1 MRPEKREGRGEGP
14 DGPVLVHGSVKICG
28 LREQEHARAAV
39 VAGADLLGFVFA
51 PARRRVTPEAARL
64 AIEAA
69 RRASR
74 GRTVLAVGVFVD
86 ASAAEM
92 NDVAEAAGLDLLQLH
107 GVEPAAMLGELT
119 RPVLKALRP
128 SPGTTADAVME
139 LIEGYRAVP
148 NAPVAFL
155 VDGLSPAAA
164 GGEGVRTD
172 WALAA
177 ELARRVP
184 LMLAGGLDPGN
195 VGEAI
200 GSVRPRGVDVSSGV
214 ETGGVKDEGKIRAFL
229 EAATGAF
236 GVPRDRG
243 TGRNV

>member
-1 MRPEKREGRGEGP
+1 MRERRGDGP
-14 DGPVLVHGSVKICG
+14 DRPSFGHALIKICG
-28 LREQEHARAAV
+28 LREPEHARAAV
-39 VAGADLLGFVFA
+39 AAGADLLGFVFA
-51 PARRRVTPEAARL
+51 SARRRVTPEAARL

-69 RRASR
+69 RRASP
-74 GRTVLAVGVFVD
+74 GRRVLAVGVFVD

-107 GVEPAAMLGELT
+107 GAEPAAMLGALT
-119 RPVLKALRP
+119 RPVIKALRP
-128 SPGTTADAVME
+128 SPGTTVDAAME

-172 WALAA
+172 WVLAA
-177 ELARRVP
+177 DLARRVP
-184 LMLAGGLDPGN
+184 LVLAGGLDSAN
-195 VGEAI
+195 VGGAI

-214 ETGGVKDEGKIRAFL
+214 ETGGVKDVERIRAFV
-229 EAATGAF
+229 EVATGAF
-236 GVPRDRG
+236 GVPRDR
-243 TGRNV
+243 RIWEVD